1 MTLTPSVTSAERL
14 LKLARAA
21 RLPRSPVTAPI
32 EPVER
37 GAALPLSFA
46 QQRLWFLERMGD
58 LGSTYHIPTGLRLG
72 RELDGAALRRALDA
86 MLARH
91 EALRTTFVEVEG
103 EPVQRI
109 AEESRFHLL
118 EHDLGEHPDAAAE
131 LRRLAAEEAGAP
143 FDLEHGPLIRGR
155 LVRLPADDH
164 VLLLTMHH
172 IVSDGWSM
180 EVLTRE
186 LGTLYDAF
194 RRGEPDPLP
203 PLPVQYADYAAWQRT
218 WVDGEVLREQAEY
231 WKETLAG
238 APELLEL
245 PADHPRPARQ
255 SHAGASLALE
265 LDEA

>member
-1 MTLTPSVTSAERL
+1 MTLTPPVSSAERL

-21 RLPRSPVTAPI
+21 RLQRSPVTAPI

-37 GAALPLSFA
+37 GGALPPSFA
-46 QQRLWFLERMGD
+46 QPRLWFLEQLGGLGD
-58 LGSTYHIPTGLRLG
+58 AYHLPTRLRLG
-72 RELDGAALRRALDA
+72 RELDRVAQRRALDE

-131 LRRLAAEEAGAP
+131 LRRLAAKEAGAP

-155 LVRLPADDH
+155 LVRMPDDGH
-164 VLLLTMHH
+164 VLLMTMHH

-194 RRGEPDPLP
+194 RRGEPDALP
-203 PLPVQYADYAAWQRT
+203 PLPVQYADYA
-218 WVDGEVLREQAEY
+218 
-231 WKETLAG
+231 
-238 APELLEL
+238 
-245 PADHPRPARQ
+245 
-255 SHAGASLALE
+255 
-265 LDEA
+265 

>member
-21 RLPRSPVTAPI
+21 RLQRSSVTASI

-37 GAALPLSFA
+37 GGRLPLSFA
-46 QQRLWFLERMGD
+46 QQRLWFLEQMGD
-58 LGSTYHIPTGLRLG
+58 LGSTYHIATRLRLG
-72 RELDGAALRRALDA
+72 GELDRVALRRALDA

-91 EALRTTFVEVEG
+91 EALRTAFVEVEG

-109 AEESRFHLL
+109 APPGGFRLV

-143 FDLEHGPLIRGR
+143 FDLEQGPLIRGR
-155 LVRLPADDH
+155 LIRLAEDAH
-164 VLLLTMHH
+164 LLLLTMHH

-180 EVLTRE
+180 GVLTRE
-186 LGTLYDAF
+186 LGTLCDAF
-194 RRGEPDPLP
+194 RRGEANPLA
-203 PLPVQYADYAAWQRT
+203 PLPVQYADYAAWQRK
-218 WVDGEVLREQAEY
+218 WVAGDVLREQAEY
-231 WKETLAG
+231 WTAALSG

-245 PADHPRPARQ
+245 PTD
-255 SHAGASLALE
+255 
-265 LDEA
+265 